1 MRLTF
6 KTILDRSEDVLS
18 ALCVAGFGVMFV
30 LGVATV
36 VFRFLLESSL
46 AFPDEVIRYLFV
58 WMIALGSAVA
68 LRRGA
73 HAAIG
78 VFVNMLPIGARRAV
92 LLLAALCSMVFFA
105 VLVIYG
111 IELTARVAAQISPA
125 LEISMSWVYA
135 AVPVGG
141 AFLSIYMLEILITL
155 LTAPDAALIAGEGES

>member
-1 MRLTF
+1 MQSTF
-6 KTILDRSEDVLS
+6 KTILDRSETVLS
-18 ALCVAGFGVMFV
+18 ALCVAGFGVMFI

-73 HAAIG
+73 HASIG
-78 VFVNMLPIGARRAV
+78 VFVQMLPGGARRAA
-92 LLLAALCSMVFFA
+92 LLLAALSSMAFFA
-105 VLVIYG
+105 VLVVYG
-111 IELTARVAAQISPA
+111 VELTVRVAAQISPA

-135 AVPVGG
+135 AVPIGG
-141 AFLSIYMLEILITL
+141 AFLLVYMSEILITL
-155 LTAPDAALIAGEGES
+155 LTAPDAALLSGEGEA